1 MNYIRTGLELL
12 ATIVDFQDNIIFS
25 VALSHSIFLY
35 VYCKCVVSLICVSLL
50 K

>member
-25 VALSHSIFLY
+25 VALSQYFL
-35 VYCKCVVSLICVSLL
+35 VCIL
-50 K
+50 